1 MAVRLLDKSV
11 DLAEAQAAP
20 FAHFL
25 GRKEWFE
32 DVVDNLGRYTLA
44 GVGHFDSHII
54 ASEDAPLDLAA
65 RRADRNVRAL
75 DTQLAAS
82 GHRVTRIYHEVE
94 DGGLELNWIDLA
106 MP

>member
-11 DLAEAQAAP
+11 DLTEAQAAS

-32 DVVDNLGRYTLA
+32 DVVNNLGRHTLA
-44 GVGHFDSHII
+44 GVGHYDTHMV
-54 ASEDAPLDLAA
+54 ASKDAPLDLAA

-94 DGGLELNWIDLA
+94 DGGLELDWIDAA